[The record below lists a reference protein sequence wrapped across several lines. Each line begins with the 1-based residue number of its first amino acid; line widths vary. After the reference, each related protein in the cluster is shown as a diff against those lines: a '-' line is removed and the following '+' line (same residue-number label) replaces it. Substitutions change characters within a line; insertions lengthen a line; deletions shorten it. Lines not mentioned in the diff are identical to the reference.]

1 MFLLYMTKR
10 NYSPCYPQAFK
21 QQRPTVEWNFD
32 GLKIKKVKIAPLIRF
47 FVVIIENKIDTNI

>member
-1 MFLLYMTKR
+1 MTKR